1 MLLINAM
8 FKCKKGMREEFLNA
22 VREEGI
28 DVASRAEEGNSKYE
42 FYASAENDT
51 DLLLLEYW
59 KDREAHALHRTLP
72 HYLRLGELKE
82 IYVDETLPKL
92 YDVADEE

>member
-1 MLLINAM
+1 MLLINAI
-8 FKCKKGMREEFLNA
+8 FRCKKGMREDFLRA
-22 VREEGI
+22 VKEEGI
-28 DVASRAEEGNSKYE
+28 DVASRAEEGIFKYE

-82 IYVDETLPKL
+82 VYVDEAVPKL
-92 YDVADEE
+92 YDVSDEA